1 MIGEVVC
8 LHLQIRTKGKT
19 RAPLRT
25 MYCILY
31 NTAHDA
37 INDIVTVLRPCTYD
51 DILQHCI

>member
-25 MYCILY
+25 MYFILY

-37 INDIVTVLRPCTYD
+37 INDIVTVLRQCTYD